1 LKKKKE
7 IGKQVKTPCSFF
19 PFCSSLLQPSPSIME
34 RGQRPVLLFPI
45 FPILLHLIFIIIIIL
60 ISKIFAFF
68 LLFSQS
74 CQKMAAETTEVEG
87 IVAVVEI
94 LLGVTVIVIVMG
106 GRIEVQGTTQII
118 AEYNQSL
125 FQHFF

>member
-1 LKKKKE
+1 
-7 IGKQVKTPCSFF
+7 
-19 PFCSSLLQPSPSIME
+19 
-34 RGQRPVLLFPI
+34 
-45 FPILLHLIFIIIIIL
+45 
-60 ISKIFAFF
+60 
-68 LLFSQS
+68 
-74 CQKMAAETTEVEG
+74 MAAETTEVEG